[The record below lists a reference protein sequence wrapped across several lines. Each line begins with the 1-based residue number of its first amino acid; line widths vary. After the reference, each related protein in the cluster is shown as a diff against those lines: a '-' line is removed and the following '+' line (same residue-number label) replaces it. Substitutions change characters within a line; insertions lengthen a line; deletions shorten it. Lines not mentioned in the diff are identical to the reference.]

1 MGLGYDIASYQHFIN
16 STDQREFASGNFI
29 SRCSGINELVHGS
42 AIVIGDN
49 QVSRGVSIG
58 PCRSSCCCSS
68 RGRSTISIACN
79 TGGQEVHLVSSC
91 GERTCNCCQDTVTVS
106 KVLDIDVVNGSCET
120 CDGDTSVSAGEY
132 EGICTVSRINCQTG
146 QVIGSVCLHQTCS
159 TGEVVQLRTCPC

>member
-29 SRCSGINELVHGS
+29 SRCSGINELVNGS

-49 QVSRGVSIG
+49 QVSRGLSIG

-68 RGRSTISIACN
+68 RGRSTISIA
-79 TGGQEVHLVSSC
+79 
-91 GERTCNCCQDTVTVS
+91 CNCCQDTVTVS

-146 QVIGSVCLHQTCS
+146 QCIDGQVIGSVCLHQTCS
-159 TGEVVQLRTCPC
+159 TGEVVQLRTCDSHIC